1 MWFHGP
7 HPTPAPHSSS
17 SLLSPQTA
25 TFRETKQITLLLDV
39 FRAGLDPED
48 PLARL
53 PVPVTLFVAHALA
66 ILLRPEH
73 SLYPLVNRFLL
84 QRPAMDVTDMPMFYG
99 LFYSPEPDFRS
110 ERSWM
115 LRLLASGLK
124 TSQVRAPV
132 QGRMGPGSARATA
145 SSCGCAFPHG
155 DNLVDLTNRTTGCT
169 SAAAS
174 WRFC

>member
-1 MWFHGP
+1 
-7 HPTPAPHSSS
+7 
-17 SLLSPQTA
+17 
-25 TFRETKQITLLLDV
+25 V

-124 TSQVRAPV
+124 TSQVRATV
-132 QGRMGPGSARATA
+132 QGRMGRALERSQTETGVRLGLYK
-145 SSCGCAFPHG
+145 SVG
-155 DNLVDLTNRTTGCT
+155 TNRITAFISG
-169 SAAAS
+169 AAF